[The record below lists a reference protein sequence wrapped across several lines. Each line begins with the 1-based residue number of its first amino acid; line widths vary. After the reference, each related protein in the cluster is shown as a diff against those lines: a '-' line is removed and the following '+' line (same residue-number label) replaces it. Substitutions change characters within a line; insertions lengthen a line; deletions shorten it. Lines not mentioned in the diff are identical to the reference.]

1 MIYLADL
8 WSHKAKWRFWD
19 HQLYLSSFSIIFFWS
34 SVHCTLRW
42 QGQHHNNV
50 KSSKHFQ
57 GAKLK
62 WHGGSFR
69 AYKKW
74 KLLMFVVLQTL
85 SELLTDYESV
95 LSDCVSAGTYREELW
110 LPGKSFPI
118 FSYSTNSFPQNEI
131 TILSAGISV
140 EDKNFSFTQSWDF
153 IQSVF
158 FTTTILTTIGYGHIA
173 PVTTPGN
180 SLRILGEL
188 RADWLSFR
196 PNLLHDLRH
205 HWDPPHPLSLGWHRS
220 DPRNHHQQDD
230 GAV

>member
-34 SVHCTLRW
+34 SVHCILRW

-57 GAKLK
+57 GAKLT

-74 KLLMFVVLQTL
+74 KLLMFVVVLQTL

-110 LPGKSFPI
+110 LPGIDTLREK
-118 FSYSTNSFPQNEI
+118 FSPLFLLNKQ
-131 TILSAGISV
+131 
-140 EDKNFSFTQSWDF
+140 FSSKWNN
-153 IQSVF
+153 
-158 FTTTILTTIGYGHIA
+158 HIDC
-173 PVTTPGN
+173 
-180 SLRILGEL
+180 RDQCW
-188 RADWLSFR
+188 R
-196 PNLLHDLRH
+196 
-205 HWDPPHPLSLGWHRS
+205 
-220 DPRNHHQQDD
+220 
-230 GAV
+230 